1 MMHLTEII
9 QSGDS
14 MLFYP
19 EKINAKTMERISAV
33 GGKYGKAMMLDVAS
47 GKPNFRVN
55 GVDKLGGP
63 LTLLKDTLEAMQS
76 ADIDNA
82 GEHGG

>member
-1 MMHLTEII
+1 
-9 QSGDS
+9 
-14 MLFYP
+14 
-19 EKINAKTMERISAV
+19 
-33 GGKYGKAMMLDVAS
+33 MLDVAS
-47 GKPNFRVN
+47 GKPNFCVN

-76 ADIDNA
+76 ADIDKA